1 MKKFVVAAAAAV
13 TLGFAALTANPA
25 SAAVSPLNP
34 IAVEQPQAAGKTAK
48 LEGLIQEAR
57 RRGGGWGGGRRW
69 GGGRHWGGR
78 HWGGRHWG
86 HRGHRWHRWGDYG
99 HVYYGGCFV
108 RKIWTDYG
116 PVYRRICRW

>member
-1 MKKFVVAAAAAV
+1 MKKFVVAAATAV

-34 IAVEQPQAAGKTAK
+34 IAVEQTQSAGKTAK
-48 LEGLIQEAR
+48 HAGLIQEAR
-57 RRGGGWGGGRRW
+57 RRGGGWGGGR
-69 GGGRHWGGR
+69 HWGGR
-78 HWGGRHWG
+78 HRG
-86 HRGHRWHRWGDYG
+86 HRGHRWHRWGGYG

>member
-1 MKKFVVAAAAAV
+1 MKKFIVAAAAAV
-13 TLGFAALTANPA
+13 TLGAAALTVTPA

-34 IAVEQPQAAGKTAK
+34 IAVEQGQSAGKTAGK
-48 LEGLIQEAR
+48 YEGLIQEAR
-57 RRGGGWGGGRRW
+57 RR
-69 GGGRHWGGR
+69 GGR

-86 HRGHRWHRWGDYG
+86 HRGHRWHRWGGYG
-99 HVYYGGCFV
+99 RVYYGGCFV

>member
-1 MKKFVVAAAAAV
+1 MKKFVVVAAAAV

-34 IAVEQPQAAGKTAK
+34 IAVEQTQAAGKTAK
-48 LEGLIQEAR
+48 YEGLIQEACCR
-57 RRGGGWGGGRRW
+57 
-69 GGGRHWGGR
+69 
-78 HWGGRHWG
+78 GRHWG
-86 HRGHRWHRWGDYG
+86 HRGHRWHRWGGYG